1 MPTIPTKGVTRAYE
15 ALKDTVGWRRVGSF
29 TLEHTEARS
38 WELYHYGG
46 LLLAIDF
53 RGRCEAYTPDGA
65 FSTSD
70 RDAVNSLGLLVLG
83 WKPLPTN
90 DDYAKARKEGRE
102 EPMHAN
108 IVTLRPRNIYG
119 DSHDASSHGSDSD
132 D

>member
-1 MPTIPTKGVTRAYE
+1 MPQIPTKGMTRAYE

-29 TLEHTEARS
+29 TLEHTDARS

-53 RGRCEAYTPDGA
+53 RGRCEAYTPDGS

-83 WKPLPTN
+83 WKPLPTFEELRR
-90 DDYAKARKEGRE
+90 AESKGETIPHARVVVTGGDGDE
-102 EPMHAN
+102 E
-108 IVTLRPRNIYG
+108 
-119 DSHDASSHGSDSD
+119 
-132 D
+132 

>member
-83 WKPLPTN
+83 WKPLPTFEEMRRAESKGEALPHARVVVTEEGL
-90 DDYAKARKEGRE
+90 DDA
-102 EPMHAN
+102 
-108 IVTLRPRNIYG
+108 
-119 DSHDASSHGSDSD
+119 
-132 D
+132 

>member
-1 MPTIPTKGVTRAYE
+1 MPQIPTKGMTRAYE

-29 TLEHTEARS
+29 ALEHTDARS

-53 RGRCEAYTPDGA
+53 RGRCEAYTPDGS

-83 WKPLPTN
+83 WKPLPTFEELRRAESKGEAIPHARVVVTGEGL
-90 DDYAKARKEGRE
+90 DDAESDGC
-102 EPMHAN
+102 
-108 IVTLRPRNIYG
+108 
-119 DSHDASSHGSDSD
+119 DAD